1 MERYENWKDL
11 EPLENGVQVGTKC
24 VCLSDSE
31 GVFTSGEII
40 TTIDDNYMPNCANS
54 RGIVNGMRLREL
66 ALLPPE
72 ASKPAPEQKQ
82 ERKIINGFC
91 DNDGYI
97 HVVCDDGTLWY
108 ASKSIELQ
116 WNKLPPIP
124 QD

>member
-1 MERYENWKDL
+1 MELYDDWKNL
-11 EPLENGVQVGTKC
+11 EPLKNGVPVGTKC
-24 VCLSDSE
+24 VCLGDIE

-40 TTIDDNYMPNCANS
+40 TTIDDDKCVPDCENS
-54 RGIVNGMRLREL
+54 LGIVNAMQLREL

-82 ERKIINGFC
+82 ERKIINAFC
-91 DNDGYI
+91 DADSII
-97 HVVCDDGTLWY
+97 HAICDDGTMWWIG
-108 ASKSIELQ
+108 SDDE